1 MVFYLLH
8 CHCFTGTCILA
19 PQLPTPASLHSS
31 KKFLTHFFLRG
42 RLCGMRAQQEA
53 QRLPP
58 VDVAPAALRTDGGL
72 CWPLRPASPQG
83 PSAPRPTREAPLR
96 SRRDRTSLR
105 SQSTRPRCW
114 LCYLVG
120 FLVLV
125 IILASGRWHGV
136 LYRHCSLAHPSR
148 LALALFSL
156 LWVLESLPTA
166 AFPRFLFLLIQSF
179 GRPTGAGLHAG
190 TWEWG
195 DG

>member
-1 MVFYLLH
+1 MKNFPRGIFYLLH
-8 CHCFTGTCILA
+8 YHCFTGTCILA
-19 PQLPTPASLHSS
+19 PQLPTPASRHSS
-31 KKFLTHFFLRG
+31 RKFLTHFFLRG
-42 RLCGMRAQQEA
+42 RLCGMRAPQEA

-58 VDVAPAALRTDGGL
+58 VDVAPGALAL
-72 CWPLRPASPQG
+72 LAPAPASPQG

-105 SQSTRPRCW
+105 SQSTLPRCW

-179 GRPTGAGLHAG
+179 GRPTGAWASC
-190 TWEWG
+190 
-195 DG
+195 